1 MASFEL
7 KGVWMESRAFSG
19 GKQWLIRLER
29 LRVVQEGYTGF
40 TEKQVKGVNMRDFMF
55 KWLTTDF
62 GTKIHNGKW

>member
-29 LRVVQEGYTGF
+29 LRVV
-40 TEKQVKGVNMRDFMF
+40 
-55 KWLTTDF
+55 
-62 GTKIHNGKW
+62 